1 MSKTYKG
8 NDKSGNSKGCKSSKG
23 SSCGKGW
30 KDYKGCK

>member
-8 NDKSGNSKGCKSSKG
+8 NDKSGNSKGGKSCKG

>member
-8 NDKSGNSKGCKSSKG
+8 NDKSGNSKSGKSCKG